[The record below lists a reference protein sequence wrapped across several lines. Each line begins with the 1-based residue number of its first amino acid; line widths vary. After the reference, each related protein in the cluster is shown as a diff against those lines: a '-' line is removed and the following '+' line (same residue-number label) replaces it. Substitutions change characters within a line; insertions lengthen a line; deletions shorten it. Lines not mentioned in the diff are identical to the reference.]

1 MTGRR
6 ATVTRHRNAHLLRL
20 TALAVMLVGLGACAR
35 GCTSRRPPIHPVPNM
50 DDQPRYEAQAASA
63 FFADGAAMQKPV
75 EGTVARG
82 ELELRLDRE
91 LATGLGEDEL
101 PVTEMP
107 VPVTEA
113 LLARGEERYGI
124 YCTPCHGERADGAG
138 MLRERS
144 GVQVANLLADRFRAY
159 PVGRIYDVV
168 SNGFGLM
175 PGYRYPL
182 PPEDRWAIIAWVRK
196 LQQDVGPM
204 PPLNLEAP
212 GAATATAA
220 APATGDAEGS
230 PASPEG
236 TPPEGSGEET
246 PS

>member
-6 ATVTRHRNAHLLRL
+6 AHLARL
-20 TALAVMLVGLGACAR
+20 TALAVLLVALGACAR

-82 ELELRLDRE
+82 ELELYLNPE
-91 LATGLGEDEL
+91 LSTGLTQDGRQ
-101 PVTEMP
+101 VTEMP
-107 VPVTEA
+107 IAVTEA
-113 LLARGEERYGI
+113 VLARGEERYGI
-124 YCTPCHGERADGAG
+124 YCTPCHGDRADGRG
-138 MLRERS
+138 VLRERA
-144 GVQVANLLADRFRAY
+144 GVQTANLLEDRFRAY
-159 PVGRIYDVV
+159 PVGRIFDVV

-175 PGYRYPL
+175 PSYRYPI

-196 LQQDVGPM
+196 LQREVGPM

-212 GAATATAA
+212 NAAPATAA
-220 APATGDAEGS
+220 APATGAAEGS
-230 PASPEG
+230 GGSGE
-236 TPPEGSGEET
+236 SGEET